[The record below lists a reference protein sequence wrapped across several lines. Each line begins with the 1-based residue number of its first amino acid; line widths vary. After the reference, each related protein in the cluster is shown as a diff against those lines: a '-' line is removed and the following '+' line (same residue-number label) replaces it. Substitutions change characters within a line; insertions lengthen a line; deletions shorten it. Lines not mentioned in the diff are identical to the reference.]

1 MNSLAHIRMSVSE
14 GREFHLV
21 MIVVLDRLAQ
31 GRPDRSC
38 SACAAVAA
46 GAGIAVSHEDLTVG
60 PKGVL
65 EVMACENA
73 VKTFSSEQQSADRRQ
88 IFNALT
94 FRREENNNKGG
105 PTTT

>member
-1 MNSLAHIRMSVSE
+1 MSVSE

-21 MIVVLDRLAQ
+21 MIVVLDRLA
-31 GRPDRSC
+31 DRSC

-65 EVMACENA
+65 E
-73 VKTFSSEQQSADRRQ
+73 QQSADRRQ
-88 IFNALT
+88 ILNALT
-94 FRREENNNKGG
+94 FRRGENNNKGG